1 MIKPHIFIMSW
12 ILFQQEEGAGVF
24 ESSGDT
30 PRADTRKQSLH
41 RTQQSRINQKE
52 DIEFV
57 KNWSN

>member
-1 MIKPHIFIMSW
+1 MSY
-12 ILFQQEEGAGVF
+12 ILFQHKQGVGVF
-24 ESSGDT
+24 EKSGDT